1 MNKIGFVGFFLWVQE
16 GAILESRGSQASFIR
31 QCFILT
37 RRSYVNMSR
46 DIGYYWLRLVIYI
59 MLTICIGTIY
69 FKVGHEFSAIAVGVS
84 SLQLSFT

>member
-1 MNKIGFVGFFLWVQE
+1 MGFFLWVQE
-16 GAILESRGSQASFIR
+16 GAILESSGSQASFIR